1 MKTLNDT
8 VKPIWAITLLGILSV
23 TPALAEETVCRSSLG
38 AVVVDN
44 LRVPQNATCRLA
56 GTRVKGTINVQ
67 NNATLIARKV
77 VVIGNV
83 QAENAKQV
91 NVLES
96 SRVGGSVQVVQ
107 GGGANVLDSFI
118 DGDILYDSNTAYL
131 KAFRN
136 NIGGNLQAFQNTS
149 GVEIRRNVID
159 GNLQCKT
166 NNPAPIGGNNVV
178 GGVKEDQCSR
188 L

>member
-1 MKTLNDT
+1 
-8 VKPIWAITLLGILSV
+8 
-23 TPALAEETVCRSSLG
+23 
-38 AVVVDN
+38 
-44 LRVPQNATCRLA
+44 
-56 GTRVKGTINVQ
+56 
-67 NNATLIARKV
+67 
-77 VVIGNV
+77 
-83 QAENAKQV
+83 V

-107 GGGANVLDSFI
+107 GGGANVLDSII
-118 DGDILYDSNTAYL
+118 DSDILYDSNNTYL
-131 KAFRN
+131 RASRN
-136 NIGGNLQAFQNTS
+136 TIGGNLQAFQNTG

-178 GGVKEDQCSR
+178 GGVKEDQCRR